1 MMRLSL
7 SMMMRPTHTDESER
21 RVCVISTRP
30 INDVN
35 VNETKLIKMVLGLF
49 LKLIFV

>member
-1 MMRLSL
+1 MMMRLSL

-21 RVCVISTRP
+21 RVCVINTRP
-30 INDVN
+30 INE
-35 VNETKLIKMVLGLF
+35 NETKLIKMVLGLF